1 MAAPAVPFRQYVTI
15 QSDSTRNRPFRAPHH
30 PPDVLHKLYSI
41 ARQLA
46 PLFAICSF
54 GIRPGLGSQ
63 ESLRTLGN
71 STFTLRYILVIL
83 LLMLVWTCLFR
94 AKKTEGRDTPRLR
107 FLISQLFAVFAG
119 TAACTLVLWAA
130 NSFWVPAGAQLV
142 SLQVFALRCSAF
154 GAGCVLFTALLYSI
168 AYRMSPPQLYVIL
181 GTRRKAISAYKK
193 LQNQGGC
200 RGTVLGFIDPDG
212 SHAKYLPCDY
222 LGTLDKLESILVR
235 NPVDMV
241 YLALPLKSQ
250 YHTVQ
255 EAISICERIGV
266 DYSVQ
271 PDIFETRLAR
281 TGHFPLRETRGFV
294 YHMVHEDYR
303 VLLKRVIDLV
313 LASALLLLLS
323 PLMLAITII
332 IKATS
337 PGPVLFVQERYGRNR
352 RRFRI
357 YKFRSMVADAE
368 QQMKHVETLNE
379 AAGPI
384 FKIRRDPRITN
395 IGRILRRSSL
405 DELPQLMN
413 VIKGDMSLVGPR
425 PMSLRDV
432 HRFSEASLM
441 RRFSVIPG
449 ITGLWQVSGRSN
461 TNFETWMKLDLQY
474 IDHWSLALDLR
485 ILLHTVPAV
494 FSGTGAA

>member
-1 MAAPAVPFRQYVTI
+1 MSAPAVPFRQYATI
-15 QSDSTRNRPFRAPHH
+15 QTDSARNRPFRAPHH

-41 ARQLA
+41 VRQLA
-46 PLFAICSF
+46 PLFAISSF
-54 GIRPGLGSQ
+54 GIQPGLGSQ
-63 ESLRTLGN
+63 ESLRSLGN
-71 STFTLRYILVIL
+71 STFTLRHIFVIL

-107 FLISQLFAVFAG
+107 FLTSQLFAVFAG

-130 NSFWVPAGAQLV
+130 NSFWAPRGIQLV
-142 SLQVFALRCSAF
+142 SLQDFALRCSAF
-154 GAGCVLFTALLYSI
+154 GAGCVLFTAFLYSI
-168 AYRMSPPQLYVIL
+168 AYRMSPRQLYVIL

-222 LGTLDKLESILVR
+222 LGTLDKLENILVR

-266 DYSVQ
+266 DYSIQ

-281 TGHFPLRETRGFV
+281 PGHFPFRETQGFV

-313 LASALLLLLS
+313 LASALLLILS

-332 IKATS
+332 IKLTS

-357 YKFRSMVADAE
+357 YKFRSMVANAE
-368 QQMKHVETLNE
+368 QLMKHVETLNE

-405 DELPQLMN
+405 DELPQLLN

-441 RRFSVIPG
+441 RRFSVTPG

-494 FSGTGAA
+494 FSGTGAT